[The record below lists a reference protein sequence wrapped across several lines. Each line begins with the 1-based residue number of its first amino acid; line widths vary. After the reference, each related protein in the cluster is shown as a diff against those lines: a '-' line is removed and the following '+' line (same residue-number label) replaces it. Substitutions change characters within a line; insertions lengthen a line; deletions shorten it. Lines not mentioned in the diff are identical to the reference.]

1 MPLKEN
7 TLANR
12 RDFLKDA
19 FTMALGL
26 SFTNISLLYSTGSQF
41 VIYSSSTRTN
51 RVCPCHLI
59 INLKFTFY
67 EHLEYNLRIYPARPL
82 HQLSIKKLN
91 YSCSLCITIE
101 SASFSLSFIKTSG

>member
-7 TLANR
+7 TLANH

-59 INLKFTFY
+59 INLKFTLFVY
-67 EHLEYNLRIYPARPL
+67 ISRQAVTSAFHQKTKLFLLFVHHDRIREFFL
-82 HQLSIKKLN
+82 IIHKD
-91 YSCSLCITIE
+91 
-101 SASFSLSFIKTSG
+101 FW